1 MKITFGKISTKEL
14 AALAERVINSSEN
27 GKYTVV
33 ENHELLLEIKN
44 EYENYDKVYNKS
56 SFSGKGVDVAAADEA
71 RDKVFSNLKDF
82 LKSYSKMT
90 SMANF
95 EDADA
100 LYNVL
105 KKTGLNIHR
114 NNYAEQT
121 ALMKKLI
128 EDLSTE
134 ENLEKISA
142 LNLMSVYDNL
152 RAAQSRFERLYAEQA
167 EANAELRILPSASDI
182 RTNLQKDLDNYF
194 KLLSAMKKVPGWEM
208 IYVEINELV
217 KKAGERKTSKSK
229 EEEPEEEEVIG

>member
-1 MKITFGKISTKEL
+1 MKISFSKISTKEL
-14 AALAERVINSSEN
+14 ASLAERVINSSEN

-128 EDLSTE
+128 EDLNTE

-152 RAAQSRFERLYAEQA
+152 KATQFRFERLYADQA

-208 IYVEINELV
+208 IYAEINELV

>member
-44 EYENYDKVYNKS
+44 EYENYDKVYNKLT
-56 SFSGKGVDVAAADEA
+56 FSGRGEDVAAADEA

-95 EDADA
+95 EDAVA
-100 LYNVL
+100 LYKVL

-128 EDLSTE
+128 EDLNTE
-134 ENLEKISA
+134 ENQEKIVS
-142 LNLMSVYDNL
+142 LNIMSVYDNL
-152 RAAQSRFERLYAEQA
+152 IAAQSRFEGLYAAQA
-167 EANAELRILPSASDI
+167 EANAELRFLPSASDI
-182 RTNLQKDLDNYF
+182 RNNLQKDLDNYF
-194 KLLSAMKKVPGWEM
+194 KLLSAMKNIPGWEM

-229 EEEPEEEEVIG
+229 EEEPEEEEVIS

>member
-56 SFSGKGVDVAAADEA
+56 SFSGKGEDVAAADEA

-95 EDADA
+95 EDAGA
-100 LYNVL
+100 LYKVL